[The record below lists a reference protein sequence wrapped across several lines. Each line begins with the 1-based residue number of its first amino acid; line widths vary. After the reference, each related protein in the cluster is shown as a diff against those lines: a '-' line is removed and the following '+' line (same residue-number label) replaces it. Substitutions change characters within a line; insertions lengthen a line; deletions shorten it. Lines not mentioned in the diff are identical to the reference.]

1 MATNESPSP
10 SITSPTSTRVHSLN
24 HTEHVAMS
32 PCSATNILTN
42 PSLNANSI
50 MDIAQGLIATIHN
63 VRGDLWATHTH
74 YAESME

>member
-1 MATNESPSP
+1 
-10 SITSPTSTRVHSLN
+10 
-24 HTEHVAMS
+24 MS